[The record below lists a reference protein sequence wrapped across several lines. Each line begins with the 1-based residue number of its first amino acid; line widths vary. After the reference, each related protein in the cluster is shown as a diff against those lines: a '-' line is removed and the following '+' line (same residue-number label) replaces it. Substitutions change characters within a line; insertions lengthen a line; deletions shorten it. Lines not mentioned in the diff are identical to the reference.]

1 MTDGQKMVRRVK
13 EVSNSLKETYRNYFY
28 RGTEKFIS
36 RFGFKKEDLGKKY
49 TLPEGEF
56 TLTGQVSEKIILM
69 EKDGSDYYVDGSY
82 FIKYVKKE

>member
-1 MTDGQKMVRRVK
+1 MTTGPASIRRVK
-13 EVSNSLKETYRNYFY
+13 EVSKSLKETYQNYFY

-56 TLTGQVSEKIILM
+56 TLAGQISDKILLM
-69 EKDGSDYYVDGSY
+69 EKDGMDYYVDGSY
-82 FIKYVKKE
+82 FMKEKKNE